1 MKKKL
6 LILILSSFSMMA
18 NIAYAKEK
26 VPVTVDCAPG
36 LDSLGADLYEAWN
49 ASFIEQIF
57 IC

>member
-1 MKKKL
+1 MNKL
-6 LILILSSFSMMA
+6 
-18 NIAYAKEK
+18 N
-26 VPVTVDCAPG
+26 PVCESVLDQIPVVVTAIDLDCAPG